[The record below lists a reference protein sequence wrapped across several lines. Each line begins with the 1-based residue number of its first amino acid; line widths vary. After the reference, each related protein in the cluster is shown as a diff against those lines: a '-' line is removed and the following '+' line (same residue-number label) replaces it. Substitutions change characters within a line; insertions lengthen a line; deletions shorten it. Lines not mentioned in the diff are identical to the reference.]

1 MLTAFL
7 VTTLIVFII
16 NVFIIFISINI
27 SIKNQNISW
36 IQIASLM
43 FNLAI
48 ITWNILVI
56 ASV

>member
-1 MLTAFL
+1 MLIAFL

-16 NVFIIFISINI
+16 NMLIIFVSINI

-36 IQIASLM
+36 IQITSLI
-43 FNLAI
+43 FNLAL